1 MASLK
6 ENTYL
11 KVSIDTLVP
20 LSESFK
26 NDSMMNYLT
35 IDGNTSFLYNGNVND
50 LMRQLSQI
58 DLVRVNLT
66 EPDLEEIF
74 MHYYVK
80 E

>member
-11 KVSIDTLVP
+11 KVSVDTEEP

-26 NDSMMNYLT
+26 DNNMINYT
-35 IDGNTSFLYNGNVND
+35 VVDGNTSFLYNGNVND
-50 LMRQLSQI
+50 LMHKLSQLNLLRI
-58 DLVRVNLT
+58 NLT